1 MCSPLVSLDVEEEDY
16 DDTATPIVSLIPIE
30 ETEDYDDDNAS
41 SDIVPL
47 IPIEVQ
53 EEVAMDISPERTV
66 LNAPSDMHSQKLQQQ
81 HLSATTPLSSGC
93 NVNPSSSTVSS
104 DDGGVTALS
113 RVSAQDLA
121 TVAALIEAILKI
133 NQHGSL
139 IDVDLL
145 IKIFNNP

>member
-1 MCSPLVSLDVEEEDY
+1 MVSLDVEEKDY

-145 IKIFNNP
+145 IKIWVK